1 MSSTSVVGLDATI
14 CWQTWYSTCRTACVM
29 VSNCHHKI
37 AMLTTYFVQQDVLKL
52 LQNSKLDLLVLSL
65 QGCQECQLHTY
76 TVLQN
81 KCTALIKTL

>member
-1 MSSTSVVGLDATI
+1 
-14 CWQTWYSTCRTACVM
+14 
-29 VSNCHHKI
+29 
-37 AMLTTYFVQQDVLKL
+37 MLTTYFVQQDVLKL

-65 QGCQECQLHTY
+65 QGCQESQLHTY